1 MIFVAEKAQLWYLY
15 RCIIKYFYMKKII
28 SFIGFLTLA
37 GATLLFV
44 GCDGESYPNKLSVYP
59 FETAVIQYELSGNT
73 EGDQSLFIR
82 GDEKAVSTFVT
93 TPDKES
99 RTFELYLGST
109 KYIANLDK
117 MTAVK
122 APNTQYTDMLELD
135 PEEQEAYLIK
145 KSLGL
150 KESAELPEPVI
161 TSTVAGHEC
170 EVYEIP
176 NVGSACIWNG
186 IVLQKEVTL
195 AGITNKATAV
205 NVSVDVDIPSE
216 RFELPAGVIVT
227 NN

>member
-1 MIFVAEKAQLWYLY
+1 
-15 RCIIKYFYMKKII
+15 MKKII
-28 SFIGFLTLA
+28 SFIGLLALA
-37 GATLLFV
+37 GVTLLFV
-44 GCDGESYPNKLSVYP
+44 GCDDASYPNKLSVYP
-59 FETAVIQYELSGNT
+59 FKTALVQYELSGNT

-82 GDEKAVSTFVT
+82 GDEKAVSTFIT
-93 TPDKES
+93 TPGQEKN
-99 RTFELYLGST
+99 TFELYLGST

-122 APNTQYTDMLELD
+122 AANTQYTDMLELS

-150 KESAELPEPVI
+150 KESAELPEPII
-161 TSTVAGHEC
+161 TSTVAGREC
-170 EVYEIP
+170 DVYDIP

-186 IVLQKEVTL
+186 IVLQKEITL
-195 AGITNKATAV
+195 AGITNKTIAV
-205 NVSVDVDIPSE
+205 NVETDVEIPDE